1 MIELDRITV
10 RFGEK
15 CVLQDFSLQLP
26 ERGVLCLSGPSGCG
40 KTTLARVLCFLQK
53 PDSGAVRGLEP
64 GQTAM
69 LFQEDRL
76 IPWLSV
82 QKNLE
87 LVMPS
92 DRARE
97 MLQAVELTQEAK
109 ALPGTLSGGMR
120 RRVALARALGYEA
133 RLLILDEPFK
143 GLDAALKERLY
154 PRIRAA
160 AAQRSVLLI
169 SHEAE
174 EIRALADAVLR
185 LSGPPLCIET

>member
-1 MIELDRITV
+1 MIELDQITV

-15 CVLQDFSLQLP
+15 TVLQDFSLRLP
-26 ERGVLCLSGPSGCG
+26 EQGILCLSGPSGCG

-53 PDSGAVRGLEP
+53 PDAGAVRGIEP
-64 GQTAM
+64 GQAGV

-76 IPWLSV
+76 LPWLSV

-87 LVMPS
+87 LVMPPE
-92 DRARE
+92 RAQS
-97 MLQAVELTQEAK
+97 MLRDMELTREAQ

-154 PRIRAA
+154 PRIRETAA
-160 AAQRSVLLI
+160 RRPVLLI

-174 EIRALADAVLR
+174 EIRALADVVLR
-185 LSGPPLCIET
+185 LSGPPLRIET